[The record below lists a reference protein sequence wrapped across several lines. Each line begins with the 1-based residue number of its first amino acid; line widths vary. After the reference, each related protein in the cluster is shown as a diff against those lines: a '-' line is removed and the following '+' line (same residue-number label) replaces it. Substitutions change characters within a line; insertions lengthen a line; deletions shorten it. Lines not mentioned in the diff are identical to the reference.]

1 LCIWAKN
8 IDPSW
13 VNEELS
19 KEDMQLKKEEQ
30 DEGEWNIEAGG

>member
-1 LCIWAKN
+1 LCIWTKN

-19 KEDMQLKKEEQ
+19 KEDMQLKEEQ